1 MLLTIYQSFVTKE
14 NVMQI
19 AIKILSMI
27 GTIITVLV
35 AYKTVYAVLGFFAT
49 KKYKPTENK
58 HNYGICIA
66 ARNERAVIKNFL
78 QSVESCDYPLDKLTV
93 FILAHNCTDDTANV
107 IREYAASQ
115 DKLKVVVYEY
125 NNPDER
131 TKGFALKKL
140 FEDIKED
147 YTIEAFEGYFVFDA
161 DNVVAKNYFT
171 KMNEAFDEG
180 NKIITSFRNSKN
192 TNRNWISFGYAM
204 HWIRTCLN
212 ENRGKSL
219 INIACRVQGTGFLFA
234 NELIKNGWNYTS
246 FTEDRSFCSDA
257 VVQNY
262 NITYC
267 DDAVFYDE
275 QPYRLKVAFRQRIRW
290 AKGHLQSAVE
300 NCPKLLKNM
309 FKPKIHFLSTYDC
322 FWLNFPRQVESVI
335 RKIIIF
341 ILKIIMAVMAANLVG
356 YLKTALII
364 YATGLLKTW
373 LRAFGN
379 ILLVFIRY
387 GKKIEK
393 CNFFKL
399 LFYIFMFPF
408 FDIIGKW
415 TTYIAL
421 FAKVEWKPI
430 PHDTVVDVNKL

>member
-234 NELIKNGWNYTS
+234 NELVKNGWNYTS

-356 YLKTALII
+356 YLKAALII

>member
-1 MLLTIYQSFVTKE
+1 
-14 NVMQI
+14 MQI

-234 NELIKNGWNYTS
+234 NELVKNGWNYTS

-356 YLKTALII
+356 YLKAALII